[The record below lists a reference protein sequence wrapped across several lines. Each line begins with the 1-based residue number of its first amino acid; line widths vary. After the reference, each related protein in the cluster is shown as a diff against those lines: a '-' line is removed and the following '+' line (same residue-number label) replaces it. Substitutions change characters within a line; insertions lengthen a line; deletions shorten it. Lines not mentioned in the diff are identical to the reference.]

1 MHDEKKTF
9 YLVASDVLPEA
20 ILKTAEI
27 KALLNQNT
35 HLTVNEAVEKI
46 GLSRSA
52 FYKYR
57 DSIFP
62 YEKSIKGRILTLI
75 IVSEND
81 IKTLADCLQILTEAD
96 CQVLTINRG
105 VPEKNTAKVVL
116 IVDTKEMRQEIESL
130 LETLYELPKVK
141 EIEILD

>member
-1 MHDEKKTF
+1 MRDEKKTF
-9 YLVASDVLPEA
+9 YLVCSDVLPEA

-27 KALLNQNT
+27 KVLLNQDT

-62 YEKSIKGRILTLI
+62 YEKTIKERILTLI
-75 IVSEND
+75 IASEND
-81 IKTLADCLQILTEAD
+81 VQVLADCLQILTEAD

-105 VPEKNTAKVVL
+105 VPEKT
-116 IVDTKEMRQEIESL
+116 RQRSCW
-130 LETLYELPKVK
+130 
-141 EIEILD
+141 

>member
-1 MHDEKKTF
+1 MRDEKKTF
-9 YLVASDVLPEA
+9 YLVAGDVLPEA

-81 IKTLADCLQILTEAD
+81 VQILADCLQVLTEAD

-105 VPEKNTAKVVL
+105 MPEKNTAK
-116 IVDTKEMRQEIESL
+116 IVMIIDTQKMRQEIESL
-130 LETLYELPKVK
+130 LEKLYELPKIK

>member
-1 MHDEKKTF
+1 MRDEKKTF
-9 YLVASDVLPEA
+9 YLVAGDVLPEA

-81 IKTLADCLQILTEAD
+81 VQIR
-96 CQVLTINRG
+96 CV
-105 VPEKNTAKVVL
+105 
-116 IVDTKEMRQEIESL
+116 
-130 LETLYELPKVK
+130 
-141 EIEILD
+141 

>member
-9 YLVASDVLPEA
+9 YLVCSEVLPEA

-27 KALLNQNT
+27 KVLLNQDT

-62 YEKSIKGRILTLI
+62 YEKTIKERILTLI
-75 IVSEND
+75 IDSEND
-81 IKTLADCLQILTEAD
+81 VQVLADCLQILTEAD

-105 VPEKNTAKVVL
+105 VPEKNTAKIMLV
-116 IVDTKEMRQEIESL
+116 VDTKEMRQETESL
-130 LETLYELPKVK
+130 LEKLYELPKVQ

>member
-1 MHDEKKTF
+1 MRDEKKTF
-9 YLVASDVLPEA
+9 YLVAGDVLPEA

-81 IKTLADCLQILTEAD
+81 VQILADCLQILTEAD

-105 VPEKNTAKVVL
+105 MPEKNTAK
-116 IVDTKEMRQEIESL
+116 IVMIIDTQKMRQEIESL
-130 LETLYELPKVK
+130 LEKLYELPKVK